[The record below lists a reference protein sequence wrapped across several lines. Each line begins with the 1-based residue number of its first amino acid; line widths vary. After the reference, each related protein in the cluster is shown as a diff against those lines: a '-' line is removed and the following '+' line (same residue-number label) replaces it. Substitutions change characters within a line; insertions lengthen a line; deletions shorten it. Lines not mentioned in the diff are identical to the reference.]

1 MQSLSRRLIIVPG
14 LVGALAITIGAL
26 ITAFPYAGDLGQ
38 SYSPFNHFISELG
51 DTQQSALAAVF
62 NIALII
68 SGLTF
73 GVFMVGVGLKFG
85 VLLRLIISIGGAL
98 VGIFG
103 ALVGVFPMDVN
114 LPAHRAVALGF
125 FEGALLLLIV
135 FALVVGVGPNSPYPR
150 WTALATLP
158 MIISNALFVF
168 LVLRDGESALAAP
181 EGGRETFW
189 IVTMSEWGV
198 LIFLLAWVT
207 ALTIWQIAHPD
218 R

>member
-1 MQSLSRRLIIVPG
+1 MRSLSRRLIIVPG

-68 SGLTF
+68 GGLSF
-73 GVFMVGVGLKFG
+73 AVFMVGVGLKFTG
-85 VLLRLIISIGGAL
+85 LLRLIISIGGAL

-103 ALVGVFPMDVN
+103 ALVGVFPMDVD
-114 LPAHRAVALGF
+114 LVTHQMVALGF
-125 FEGALLLLIV
+125 FEGSLLLLIV
-135 FALVVGVGPNSPYPR
+135 FALAVWFGRSRPYPR

-158 MIISNALFVF
+158 MIISNGLFVL
-168 LVLRDGESALAAP
+168 LVLGGGEGALAAP
-181 EGGRETFW
+181 EGERETFW

-198 LIFLLAWVT
+198 LIFLLMWVSMV
-207 ALTIWQIAHPD
+207 TIWQMAHPD